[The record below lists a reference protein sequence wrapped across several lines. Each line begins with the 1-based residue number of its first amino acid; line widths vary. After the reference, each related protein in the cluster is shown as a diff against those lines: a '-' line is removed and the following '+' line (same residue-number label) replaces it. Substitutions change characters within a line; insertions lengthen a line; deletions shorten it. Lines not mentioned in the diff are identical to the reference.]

1 MDARLTHFLIHN
13 ITDNGFFAVT
23 LADSD
28 SNHPA
33 NFLENILMSLLD
45 WEIIVT
51 CLKDKDMAIGRIRQ
65 SERCFIH
72 RVFARLLQ
80 QFEVD

>member
-1 MDARLTHFLIHN
+1 MDAILTPFLIHN

-33 NFLENILMSLLD
+33 NFNENFLMSLLD
-45 WEIIVT
+45 WEIIVM
-51 CLKDKDMAIGRIRQ
+51 CLKDPDMAIGRIRQ
-65 SERCFIH
+65 CERSFIH
-72 RVFARLLQ
+72 RVLARLLQ
-80 QFEVD
+80 QFEVY